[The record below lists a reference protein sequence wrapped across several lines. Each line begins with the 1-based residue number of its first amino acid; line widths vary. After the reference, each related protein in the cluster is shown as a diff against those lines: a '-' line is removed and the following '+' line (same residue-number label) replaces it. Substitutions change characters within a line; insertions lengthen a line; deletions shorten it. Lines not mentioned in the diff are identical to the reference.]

1 MNLGLKNKIALVAAS
16 SKGLGRASAAALAQE
31 GAKIAICARDGKV
44 LKVTADE
51 IASTTRSEV
60 LAIPADVNS
69 SRDIE
74 RVVKETVHHFGT
86 LNILVTNA
94 GGPLAGYF
102 EEFDDKQWQE
112 AFNLTMMS
120 AVRLIRTAIPH
131 MQQEKWGR
139 IINITSV
146 AVKEPIDNLILSSS
160 IRAAVHGMAK
170 TLANQLAQYGIT
182 VNNVM
187 PGYIQTDRVE
197 QLAQNTAARTGR
209 SVAEVLADSSRHV
222 PLGRFG
228 PPKELGALVAFLASE
243 QAAYINGAS
252 IPVDG
257 GRIKTAF

>member
-1 MNLGLKNKIALVAAS
+1 MNLGLKNRIALVTAS
-16 SKGLGRASAAALAQE
+16 SKGLGRASAEALARE
-31 GAKIAICARDGKV
+31 GAKIAICARDGKL
-44 LKVTADE
+44 LKVAADE
-51 IASTTRSEV
+51 IASATRSEV

-74 RVVKETVHHFGT
+74 RVVKETVRHFGT
-86 LNILVTNA
+86 LHILVTNA
-94 GGPLAGYF
+94 GGPPAGYF

-120 AVRLIRTAIPH
+120 AVRLIRAAIPQ

-139 IINITSV
+139 IVNITSV
-146 AVKEPIDNLILSSS
+146 SVKEPIDNLILSNS

-170 TLANQLAQYGIT
+170 TLASQLAQYGIT

-197 QLAQNTAARTGR
+197 KLAQHTAERTGK
-209 SVAEVLADSSRHV
+209 SVAEVLAESGRHTPV
-222 PLGRFG
+222 GRIG
-228 PPKELGALVAFLASE
+228 QPNELGALVAFLASE
-243 QAAYINGAS
+243 QAAYINGVS

-257 GRIKTAF
+257 GRIKSTF